1 MKTSEAK
8 RVMLE
13 FIDKNIGDDTIEM
26 MKVAIAF
33 CTLYC
38 KADKYDEL
46 RELIN
51 EDGDRFDDIEEEYER
66 TIKEKKQNEESEI

>member
-8 RVMLE
+8 RILVG
-13 FIDKNIGDDTIEM
+13 FIDKNITDDDKIEM
-26 MKVAIAF
+26 MKVVIAF

-38 KADKYDEL
+38 KADRYDEL

-51 EDGDRFDDIEEEYER
+51 EDGDRFDNIEEEYAKAA
-66 TIKEKKQNEESEI
+66 KEVNSK

>member
-8 RVMLE
+8 RILLD
-13 FIDKNIGDDTIEM
+13 FIDENVTDGDKLGTM
-26 MKVAIAF
+26 RVAVAF
-33 CTLYC
+33 CTLYA

-51 EDGDRFDDIEEEYER
+51 EDGDSFDDIEEDYER
-66 TIKEKKQNEESEI
+66 AIKEESR